1 MFKVGDRVRIR
12 DWDDMERR
20 YGLNMNGSI
29 RGPINVFSE
38 GMKEYCGKCFVISD
52 IVCDEL
58 LLRDFNGKELSVAY
72 RFYNWML
79 EPAEENT
86 LKRTTVTID
95 KYGINISSHDDMIRL
110 KENEENEEKGEEKDM
125 NKVLELYC
133 EKAEKTI
140 EKDFNEMI
148 EEERNENPFVKEYND
163 LVKEF
168 EAKMDDLYK
177 REMDENGKHHVFV
190 NRCNPTFYQFD
201 IDYTFTNENIECLK
215 ESKKAELQD
224 LDDFKQE
231 VSAKLSL
238 SDDLD
243 YTLKVLKEYGI
254 INKKTGKLESY
265 FTELDEQNEV

>member
-12 DWDDMERR
+12 DWDDMEREYGTDFEGDIRIPSQIFSRNMRHLCGR
-20 YGLNMNGSI
+20 YATI
-29 RGPINVFSE
+29 
-38 GMKEYCGKCFVISD
+38 KD
-52 IVCDEL
+52 IDIHDIIEL
-58 LLRDFNGKELSVAY
+58 GDWSNITGDVDWWFTKD
-72 RFYNWML
+72 ML
-79 EPAEENT
+79 ELAET
-86 LKRTTVTID
+86 VRMQTTIKVDKCGMTISQGD
-95 KYGINISSHDDMIRL
+95 VEWL
-110 KENEENEEKGEEKDM
+110 KENKEKGEEKDM

-133 EKAEKTI
+133 EKAERTI

-148 EEERNENPFVKEYND
+148 EEERNENPFVKEYNE

-177 REMDENGKHHVFV
+177 REMDENGKHHVFM
-190 NRCNPTFYQFD
+190 NNPYR
-201 IDYTFTNENIECLK
+201 YTYAFSINPCFTNENIEHYEECK
-215 ESKKAELQD
+215 EAELQD
-224 LDDFKQE
+224 LEDFKQE

-265 FTELDEQNEV
+265 FVDENNLI

>member
-1 MFKVGDRVRIR
+1 MFKVGDKVRIR
-12 DWDDMERR
+12 DWDDMERQ

-29 RGPINVFSE
+29 KGPINVFSK

-52 IVCDEL
+52 IVDNRV
-58 LLRDFNGKELSVAY
+58 LLRDFNGKELSITY
-72 RFYNWML
+72 IFYNWML

-95 KYGINISSHDDMIRL
+95 KYGINMSSHDDMIWL
-110 KENEENEEKGEEKDM
+110 KENEEKGEKKDM
-125 NKVLELYC
+125 NKLLELYC
-133 EKAEKTI
+133 ERAERRI
-140 EKDFNEMI
+140 ENDYDEI
-148 EEERNENPFVKEYND
+148 VEEERNENPFVKEYKE
-163 LVKEF
+163 LVNEF

-177 REMDENGKHHVFV
+177 REMDENGNHRVFV
-190 NRCNPTFYQFD
+190 NNAYK
-201 IDYTFTNENIECLK
+201 YTYPFSININFTNENIKHYK
-215 ESKKAELQD
+215 EAKETELQD

-265 FTELDEQNEV
+265 FMELDEDNNI

>member
-12 DWDDMERR
+12 DWDDMK
-20 YGLNMNGSI
+20 
-29 RGPINVFSE
+29 
-38 GMKEYCGKCFVISD
+38 KEYGKDCDGNIKVPNQIFSRNMRHLCGRYATIKD
-52 IVCDEL
+52 
-58 LLRDFNGKELSVAY
+58 
-72 RFYNWML
+72 
-79 EPAEENT
+79 
-86 LKRTTVTID
+86 ID
-95 KYGINISSHDDMIRL
+95 KYDVIELGDWSNATGDVYWWFNKDMLELAETVR
-110 KENEENEEKGEEKDM
+110 EEKDM

-133 EKAEKTI
+133 EKAERRI
-140 EKDFNEMI
+140 EHDYDEI
-148 EEERNENPFVKEYND
+148 VEEERNENPFVKKYNE
-163 LVKEF
+163 LVNEF

-177 REMDENGKHHVFV
+177 REIDENGNHHVFV
-190 NRCNPTFYQFD
+190 NNAYKYTYPFSID
-201 IDYTFTNENIECLK
+201 ITFTNENIKHYK
-215 ESKKAELQD
+215 EAKETELQD